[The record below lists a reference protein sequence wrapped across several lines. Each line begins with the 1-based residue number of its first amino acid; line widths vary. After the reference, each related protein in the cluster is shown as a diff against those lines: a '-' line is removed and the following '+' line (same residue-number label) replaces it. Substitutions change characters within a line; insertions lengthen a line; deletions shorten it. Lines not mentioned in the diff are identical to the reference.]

1 MKRFLLGC
9 AVWAYKDWVGDLF
22 PRGSR
27 ASDFL
32 RLYSERLTAVEGNTT
47 FYSVPGPDMV
57 KRWATETPEDFQ
69 FCLKLPKTVSHQ
81 GAIAPFVSEAVTFL
95 EQMRPLGRRLG
106 PMMLQLPP
114 SYGIQYL
121 DDLRQFLDGW
131 GDRHPLAVEVR
142 HMDWFKATAPALD
155 KTLHEFHAGRIVLD
169 TRPIYDA
176 PDNPELV
183 AERRKPQVPLAP
195 TITAPFTIVRYISHP
210 DLAFNQPYLEEWVTR
225 VQQWL
230 IQGTQI
236 YFFLHC
242 PVEEYS
248 PGIARHFQRLLE
260 AKEVEVPPLPWN
272 QIQPEETQLSLF

>member
-1 MKRFLLGC
+1 MERFLLGC

-47 FYSVPGPDMV
+47 FYSVPGADMV

-69 FCLKLPKTVSHQ
+69 FCLKLPKAVSHQ
-81 GAIAPFVSEAVTFL
+81 GAIAPFASEAIAFL
-95 EQMRPLGRRLG
+95 EQMRPLGPRLG

-114 SYGIQYL
+114 SYGAQYL
-121 DDLRQFLDGW
+121 DDLRQFLEQW

-142 HMDWFKATAPALD
+142 HLDWFDPATAPLD
-155 KTLHEFHAGRIVLD
+155 ATLREFQVGRIVLD

-176 PDNPELV
+176 PSNPELV
-183 AERRKPQVPLAP
+183 VERRKPQVPLVA
-195 TITAPFTIVRYISHP
+195 TVTAPFTIVRYISHP
-210 DLAFNQPYLEEWVTR
+210 DLAFNQLYLDQWVMQ

-230 IQGTQI
+230 AQGTQI
-236 YFFLHC
+236 YFFVHC
-242 PVEEYS
+242 PVEDYS
-248 PGIARHFQRLLE
+248 PGTARHFQDLLE
-260 AKEVEVPPLPWN
+260 TQGVAVPPLPWN
-272 QIQPEETQLSLF
+272 HIQPPETQLSLF